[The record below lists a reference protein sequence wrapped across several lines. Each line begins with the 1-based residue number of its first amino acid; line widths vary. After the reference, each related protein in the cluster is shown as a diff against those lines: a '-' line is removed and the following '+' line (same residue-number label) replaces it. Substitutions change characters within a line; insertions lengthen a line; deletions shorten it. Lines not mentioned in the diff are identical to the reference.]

1 MEDDSRLG
9 TPAVGAPVVADVLAR
24 TEGMGHGSARA
35 RSIREFLSDG
45 SLARLCDALSH
56 LLGVSV
62 DLRDESGRRIVPGDG
77 PGEVNGGE
85 AGGGAGGGAPWRV
98 LDSVE
103 PIQPGSHEVPLRL
116 GADLI
121 GALVLGPGPLRV
133 HEDGWAEAARALS
146 NVGAAVSELCRDDEE
161 LRHRVKEIGALYRLS
176 GLLVQARGVGPIL
189 RVALES
195 ALEALGLDRGNV
207 VLFPDSAEGVA
218 PTEDE
223 EDLHHVASIGLS
235 DAWIDSPSPLSKG
248 REFDRMALRGEV
260 VVSDDLRSDARV
272 LIPEQVRTEGV
283 RSFISAGLVVR
294 ERPIGLIRL
303 YGDAPRQ
310 FSEWDRRLIRSIG
323 NQAAAAVD
331 QARLMRVEDHEKQV
345 QRQLAI
351 ASDVQRR
358 MMPRSLPSAPG
369 LDIAARYEPSLEL
382 GGDFYD
388 VFELGNQIGM
398 VVGDVVG
405 KGIAAAL
412 LMSHVRAT
420 LRAHVQ
426 DVYHIDEVMRK
437 VNRALCRDTL
447 ESEFASAWYAV
458 VDPQSLRLTYVSAGH
473 EPPFVVR
480 ERGSGGPEVV
490 ELRSGGLVLGID
502 PSENYERT
510 VFDLERGDV
519 VVSYTDGLMDV
530 RNFAGEK
537 LGRRKLEEA
546 VREFVARSER
556 GAVTAA
562 AVLEHLMWTVR
573 QFAGLMPRPDDIT
586 IVVLRVVR

>member
-1 MEDDSRLG
+1 MADESSSVATDAGAREH
-9 TPAVGAPVVADVLAR
+9 APVPPRPVVNQGA
-24 TEGMGHGSARA
+24 TKGPPQ

-45 SLARLCDALSH
+45 SLARLCHELSQ
-56 LLGVSV
+56 LLGVDV
-62 DLRDESGRRIVPGDG
+62 GLRDESGRPIVPG
-77 PGEVNGGE
+77 E
-85 AGGGAGGGAPWRV
+85 GAERWRV
-98 LDSVE
+98 LDSPVE
-103 PIQPGSHEVPLRL
+103 PGPGAFEVPLKL
-116 GADLI
+116 GEQRI
-121 GALVLGPGPLRV
+121 GALVLGAGPLRL
-133 HEDGWAEAARALS
+133 HADGWNQAAHALS
-146 NVGAAVSELCRDDEE
+146 HVGAAVSELCTDDEE

-176 GLLVQARGVGPIL
+176 GLLVQARGVEQIL
-189 RVALES
+189 QIALES
-195 ALEALGLDRGNV
+195 ALEALGLDAGNV
-207 VLFPDSAEGVA
+207 VLFPDNADGVA
-218 PTEDE
+218 NESE
-223 EDLHHVASIGLS
+223 EDLRHAASVGLS
-235 DAWIDSPSPLSKG
+235 DAWIDSPLPLSKG
-248 REFDRMALRGEV
+248 REFDRLALKGEV
-260 VVSDDLRSDARV
+260 VAATDLLADPRV
-272 LIPEQVRTEGV
+272 LIPEQVRAEGV

-294 ERPIGLIRL
+294 GRPIGVIRL
-303 YGDAPRQ
+303 YGRAERS

-331 QARLMRVEDHEKQV
+331 QARLMRVEDHEKLV

-358 MMPRSLPSAPG
+358 MLPRSLPTAPG

-447 ESEFASAWYAV
+447 ESEFASAWYGV

-473 EPPFVVR
+473 EPPFVTRRR
-480 ERGSGGPEVV
+480 EGGAGVGGGAGGASGEPETV
-490 ELRSGGLVLGID
+490 ELRGGGLVLGID
-502 PSENYERT
+502 ATEGYERT
-510 VFDLERGDV
+510 IFDLKRGDI

-530 RNFAGEK
+530 RNFEGEK
-537 LGRRKLEEA
+537 LGRLALERS
-546 VREFVARSER
+546 VRDLVAREAPGS
-556 GAVTAA
+556 VTAA
-562 AVLEHLMWTVR
+562 RVLEHLMWTVR
-573 QFAGLMPRPDDIT
+573 QFAGLMPKPDDIT
-586 IVVLRVVR
+586 IVVLRVVG

>member
-1 MEDDSRLG
+1 MADDVLPVAPAPGASHGTGALARPDG
-9 TPAVGAPVVADVLAR
+9 TPG
-24 TEGMGHGSARA
+24 RA
-35 RSIREFLSDG
+35 QRNRSILEFLSDG
-45 SLARLCDALSH
+45 SLARLCEALSH

-62 DLRDESGRRIVPGDG
+62 DLRDETGRRIVPD
-77 PGEVNGGE
+77 E
-85 AGGGAGGGAPWRV
+85 GASRWRV
-98 LDSVE
+98 LDGRAS
-103 PIQPGSHEVPLRL
+103 IAPGSHEVPLRL
-116 GADLI
+116 GLEQI
-121 GALVLGPGPLRV
+121 GSLVLGPGPLRV
-133 HEDGWAEAARALS
+133 GPEGWTDAAHALS

-195 ALEALGLDRGNV
+195 ALEALELDKGNV
-207 VLFPDSAEGVA
+207 VLLPENVEGVVE
-218 PTEDE
+218 TESE
-223 EDLHHVASIGLS
+223 EDLRHVAAIGLS

-248 REFDRMALRGEV
+248 REFDRLALRGEV
-260 VVSDDLRSDARV
+260 VTSEDLLADERV
-272 LIPEQVRTEGV
+272 LIPEQVRDEGV

-294 ERPIGLIRL
+294 GRPIGVIRL
-303 YGDAPRQ
+303 YGQDTCQ
-310 FSEWDRRLIRSIG
+310 FSEWDKRLIRSIA

-331 QARLMRVEDHEKQV
+331 QARLMRIEDHEKVV
-345 QRQLAI
+345 QRQLSI
-351 ASDVQRR
+351 AGDVQRR
-358 MMPRSLPSAPG
+358 MLPRSLPAAPG
-369 LDIAARYEPSLEL
+369 LDLAARYEPSLEL

-388 VFELGNQIGM
+388 AFELGTQIGM

-426 DVYHIDEVMRK
+426 DVYHIDEVMRR

-447 ESEFASAWYAV
+447 ESEFTSAWYGV
-458 VDPQSLRLTYVSAGH
+458 VDPGSLRLTYVSAGH

-480 ERGSGGPEVV
+480 RTGAAEPEVI

-502 PSENYERT
+502 PAENYERS
-510 VFDLERGDV
+510 VFDLRGGDIIV
-519 VVSYTDGLMDV
+519 IYTDGLTDV

-537 LGRRKLEEA
+537 LGRNRLEAA
-546 VREFVARSER
+546 VQDLVARSPA
-556 GAVTAA
+556 GSVSASA
-562 AVLEHLMWTVR
+562 AVEHLMWTVR

-586 IVVLRVVR
+586 IVVLRVAERGG